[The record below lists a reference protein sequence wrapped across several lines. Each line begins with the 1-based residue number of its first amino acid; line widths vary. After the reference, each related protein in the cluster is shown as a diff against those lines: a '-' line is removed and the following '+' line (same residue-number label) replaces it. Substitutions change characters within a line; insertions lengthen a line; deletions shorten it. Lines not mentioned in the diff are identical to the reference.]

1 MSLPHQSI
9 ATTDNIEF
17 INLSPVDVNPLISKC
32 EIKVFYLGKN
42 RNGSFISEDTA
53 RSMAETLRGA
63 PIVGYYSQEKQ
74 DFKDHGQK
82 ITLDGD
88 GVHFECL
95 TKPYGFV
102 APDAKVWFQ
111 DFQEQDDFGETVTRT
126 YLLTEG
132 YLWTG
137 QFPQVEKVLQGEGK
151 PQSMEL
157 DEESLEGHWTED
169 VNSGREYFIINDAI
183 ISKLCILGDDVEPC
197 FEGAAITAPNV
208 SKNFTL
214 DTDFKQTLFTM
225 MEDLKSIYKQEGD
238 NMAEENINKVF
249 DETEGNSVEEP
260 VVENQDNIESQVDP
274 TFADKE
280 DGEKKDDQKDDESTD
295 DKSASDESDDKASED
310 ASDEQAPPQDDEDK
324 DKEDKKSASKNS
336 LHTDEEYAE
345 LEIKFS
351 NLQVEYDA
359 MKAQVEKLAEYK
371 NTIEDREKDA
381 LIAEFYML
389 SDEDK
394 QDVIDHKRE
403 YSLDEI
409 DAKLSVICRH
419 NKVNFAVDTDNVQ
432 VDVNNLGNSTPEW
445 VSAVMA
451 VEKDI

>member
-1 MSLPHQSI
+1 
-9 ATTDNIEF
+9 
-17 INLSPVDVNPLISKC
+17 
-32 EIKVFYLGKN
+32 
-42 RNGSFISEDTA
+42 
-53 RSMAETLRGA
+53 
-63 PIVGYYSQEKQ
+63 
-74 DFKDHGQK
+74 
-82 ITLDGD
+82 
-88 GVHFECL
+88 
-95 TKPYGFV
+95 
-102 APDAKVWFQ
+102 
-111 DFQEQDDFGETVTRT
+111 
-126 YLLTEG
+126 
-132 YLWTG
+132 
-137 QFPQVEKVLQGEGK
+137 
-151 PQSMEL
+151 MEL